1 MSLYLIKLLIS
12 AVTIVIV
19 SELGKRVSWLAA
31 LVASLPLTSLLAL
44 IWLYID
50 TKNPEK
56 VIALSKGVFW
66 AVLPSLTF
74 FVVFPILM
82 KWSHSFWFSLIVSVA
97 IMFVGYLA
105 YIAILKQFGIRF

>member
-1 MSLYLIKLLIS
+1 MVLYLVKLLIS
-12 AVTIVIV
+12 AATIAIV

-44 IWLYID
+44 VWLYFE
-50 TKNPEK
+50 TKSIEK
-56 VIALSKGVFW
+56 VIDLSKGIFW

-82 KWSHSFWFSLIVSVA
+82 KWSDSFGLSIVLSVTV
-97 IMFVGYLA
+97 MFVGYLIYA
-105 YIAILKQFGIRF
+105 IALKQFGINV